1 MSKRSILLSSRDRRE
16 LLLCCL
22 LGIGAVLL
30 VDLLVSLSLLL
41 LRQPQILTLP
51 MVGLVLGLSVGL
63 GVLLGLLVFLRRELL
78 QPINTLLTALPRRL
92 NQRQTLPWASLELD
106 AGIAPLQLLAYRIN
120 RLLESLRSTSE
131 SRQQRLDGLAHDI
144 RGPLTRLLHRIEW
157 LEAQGGADPQV
168 VAGLQADLQ
177 ALLDLD
183 RELDAIAI
191 GPALPSQRQRV
202 ELDGLCRKLAQSY
215 GAGQVQVSVP
225 PLQLWVDRHLLRRSL
240 NNLIDNALEYGAPPV
255 VLSLRQSAHHLEILV
270 DDHGA
275 AAGAGPSLPRIH
287 RGLGL
292 AIATS
297 FCRQHGGTLAL
308 GRSPLGGLQVQLQ
321 ISTQALVDGDVP

>member
-30 VDLLVSLSLLL
+30 VDLLMSLSLLL

-144 RGPLTRLLHRIEW
+144 RGPLTRLLHRIER
-157 LEAQGGADPQV
+157 LEAQGALTHRWSPDCRPTCRPCSISIGNSMPSPSARRCPRNGSGSSSMV
-168 VAGLQADLQ
+168 FVASWPRAM
-177 ALLDLD
+177 ALA
-183 RELDAIAI
+183 RF
-191 GPALPSQRQRV
+191 R
-202 ELDGLCRKLAQSY
+202 
-215 GAGQVQVSVP
+215 
-225 PLQLWVDRHLLRRSL
+225 
-240 NNLIDNALEYGAPPV
+240 
-255 VLSLRQSAHHLEILV
+255 
-270 DDHGA
+270 
-275 AAGAGPSLPRIH
+275 
-287 RGLGL
+287 
-292 AIATS
+292 
-297 FCRQHGGTLAL
+297 
-308 GRSPLGGLQVQLQ
+308 
-321 ISTQALVDGDVP
+321 